1 MVLEQQVV
9 PLNLTRDVD
18 TYGGAPVAGPRRFA
32 LTGKLNETSGTSVQ
46 GAFAPARFFALS
58 DDEKL
63 AAPSFE
69 AMDAGLVLGDAS
81 VRYATD
87 AIEAA
92 PLEYEPITLNPD
104 GASSAPADDTKY
116 QLPVASLA
124 AHVGTG
130 AAAQAPVRQVGRARF
145 RNSAIEPAAT
155 VAAPQWRIVRTSDGT
170 PAPVDSN
177 IRTWSEQRAAL
188 NLLNRGGNAWTMVPT
203 HELAVA

>member
-18 TYGGAPVAGPRRFA
+18 IYGGAPVAGPRRFA
-32 LTGKLNETSGTSVQ
+32 LTGKLNDTSATSMQ

-81 VRYATD
+81 VRYAAD
-87 AIEAA
+87 AIEVA

-104 GASSAPADDTKY
+104 GVASAPANDTKY
-116 QLPVASLA
+116 QLPTASLA
-124 AHVGTG
+124 AHVRTG
-130 AAAQAPVRQVGRARF
+130 AASRAPVRQVGRARF
-145 RNSAIEPAAT
+145 RNLDVEPAAT
-155 VAAPQWRIVRTSDGT
+155 VTAPQWKIVRTSDGT
-170 PAPVDSN
+170 PAPAASN
-177 IRTWSEQRAAL
+177 TRTWSEQRAAL
-188 NLLNRGGNAWTMVPT
+188 NLLNRGGNAWTLVPT